1 MALMIQ
7 KYGNDPDKIK
17 AGLYALKNYPGVSG
31 VTSFDENG
39 DVVKPVIFKTV
50 KNKQY
55 IIIKE

>member
-50 KNKQY
+50 KNKN
-55 IIIKE
+55 ILL